1 MVLVQPFRSRKFDQ
15 YIPALA
21 INLFLRL
28 LGNSSDEYEI
38 VIDNEIFFIKQTG
51 NTLEMTN
58 QVGQVVKTGEAA
70 NCNNYI
76 TWSDG
81 DIWRRN
87 MNECAQSWWHQCNEH
102 GMWGD
107 EYESCVDT
115 DPRTGSESIEN
126 YSNSLLAIGASY

>member
-1 MVLVQPFRSRKFDQ
+1 M
-15 YIPALA
+15 
-21 INLFLRL
+21 

-38 VIDNEIFFIKQTG
+38 VIDNEIFFLKQTG
-51 NTLEMTN
+51 NALEMTN
-58 QVGQVVKTGEAA
+58 QVGQIVKNGEAA

-115 DPRTGSESIEN
+115 DPRKGLNEHYPEVRLIFHQ
-126 YSNSLLAIGASY
+126 L

>member
-1 MVLVQPFRSRKFDQ
+1 M
-15 YIPALA
+15 
-21 INLFLRL
+21 

-51 NTLEMTN
+51 STLEVTN
-58 QVGQVVKTGEAA
+58 QLGQVVKNGEAA

-81 DIWRRN
+81 DTWRRN
-87 MNECAQSWWHQCNEH
+87 MNECAQSWWNQCDEA

-107 EYESCVDT
+107 ELESCVDT
-115 DPRTGSESIEN
+115 DPRKDPQ
-126 YSNSLLAIGASY
+126 

>member
-1 MVLVQPFRSRKFDQ
+1 M
-15 YIPALA
+15 
-21 INLFLRL
+21 

-51 NTLEMTN
+51 NALEMTN
-58 QVGQVVKTGEAA
+58 QVGQVVKNGEAES
-70 NCNNYI
+70 CNNYI
-76 TWSDG
+76 TWTDG

-115 DPRTGSESIEN
+115 DPRKGLKRAVSQ
-126 YSNSLLAIGASY
+126 